1 MDAISK
7 IERGGAFGQH
17 HLVFQAGDWPCREIL
32 DLILDEMGLFYFR
45 TRMPSSDNVP
55 YFISEFVRIE
65 WNGINYLQVSSSIKE
80 NADPFKME
88 IYDKGDIG
96 EL

>member
-1 MDAISK
+1 
-7 IERGGAFGQH
+7 
-17 HLVFQAGDWPCREIL
+17 
-32 DLILDEMGLFYFR
+32 
-45 TRMPSSDNVP
+45 MPSSDNVP